1 MHEQKKQ
8 QAGMCAGLLLFLVP
22 VMRGRGQKN
31 NLRQGLR
38 FPPVGLWGP
47 VLR

>member
-1 MHEQKKQ
+1 MYEQKKQ

-22 VMRGRGQKN
+22 VRGRGQKN

-38 FPPVGLWGP
+38 FPPVVLWGP